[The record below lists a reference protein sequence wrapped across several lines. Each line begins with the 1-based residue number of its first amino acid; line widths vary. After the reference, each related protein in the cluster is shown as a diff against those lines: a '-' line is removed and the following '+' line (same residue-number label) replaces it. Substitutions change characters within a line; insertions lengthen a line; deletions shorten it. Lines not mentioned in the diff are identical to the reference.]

1 MRQIRQHP
9 RGLAAAP
16 LAALVLALSAAGPA
30 VPATPPGVVEVQSA
44 QLTGTRPDGSTVVI
58 KAKATASGTDLS
70 SLSGDG
76 RHLGSGGVH
85 AYWPVTGS
93 AGGNVVTLAGVVTE
107 VNNPDYVGSPIQI
120 VGDVST
126 GMVTLRF
133 GPLAGGRFAGH
144 TIVAEGP
151 GQVSVRTAGG

>member
-1 MRQIRQHP
+1 MRHIRHHW
-9 RGLAAAP
+9 RGLTAAP
-16 LAALVLALSAAGPA
+16 LAALVLAISAAGPA
-30 VPATPPGVVEVQSA
+30 VPATPPVVVEVKSA
-44 QLTGTRPDGSTVVI
+44 QLTGTRPDGTTVVI
-58 KAKATASGTDLS
+58 KAKAVATGADLS

-93 AGGNVVTLAGVVTE
+93 AAGDVVTLAGVVTE
-107 VNNPDYVGSPIQI
+107 VNNPVYVGSPIEI
-120 VGDVST
+120 VGNAAT

-151 GQVSVRTAGG
+151 GQVSIKTAGD